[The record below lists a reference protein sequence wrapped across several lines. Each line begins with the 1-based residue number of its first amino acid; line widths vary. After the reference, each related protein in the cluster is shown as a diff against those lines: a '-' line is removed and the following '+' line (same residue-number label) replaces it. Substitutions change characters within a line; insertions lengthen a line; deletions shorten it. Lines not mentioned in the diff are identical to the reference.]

1 MTTTTQD
8 DLLIIQDDTEV
19 SGEDFS
25 FNFDF
30 DSSIKEEGSIK
41 LNQDKTWD
49 INSDLEERIMIA
61 EEEWITPEKI
71 LPEQTDALELDT
83 EAKINIE
90 IGEIWDDVAKV
101 DKEENQDNLSDM
113 NYITSEPISKNDSID
128 NELQQTDKNDLNSI
142 LNETITKLQSRKKTI
157 WDTTE
162 DKKKKATE
170 LWLQI
175 KSLESQVSQIE
186 SEIASLW
193 QESEKIDANIS
204 QLESM
209 KLNPI
214 KEHNSRR
221 SVKK

>member
-8 DLLIIQDDTEV
+8 DILIIQDDTEV

-30 DSSIKEEGSIK
+30 DNSIKEEGSTK
-41 LNQDKTWD
+41 LTQDKTWD
-49 INSDLEERIMIA
+49 ISSDLGEGIMIA
-61 EEEWITPEKI
+61 EEEWITPENI
-71 LPEQTDALELDT
+71 LPEQTDVLELDT
-83 EAKINIE
+83 EAKTNIE
-90 IGEIWDDVAKV
+90 IGDIWDDPAKV
-101 DKEENQDNLSDM
+101 DEKEYQDNLSDI
-113 NYITSEPISKNDSID
+113 NYITSEPISKNDSVE
-128 NELQQTDKNDLNSI
+128 NEIQQRDKDDLNSI
-142 LNETITKLQSRKKTI
+142 LSETIAKLQSRKKTI